1 MARDQF
7 TDMPDDELR
16 RYAEDWGIERRDEI
30 TRDDLIKALRSREGS
45 TGTAPESTEPL
56 QHKGPAQPGHQ
67 RGEQDTWGGP

>member
-1 MARDQF
+1 MTRDQF

-30 TRDDLIKALRSREGS
+30 SRDDLVKALRSREGT

-56 QHKGPAQPGHQ
+56 VERGPAQPGHQ
-67 RGEQDTWGGP
+67 RGETQT